1 MESKVNILL
10 VDDKLENLLALEAI
24 LEKLGENLVRATS
37 GEEALRCLLH
47 QDFAVI
53 LLDVQ
58 MPGMD
63 GFETAT
69 LIRNRG
75 RSRHTPIIFLT
86 AFSTSDQMLFK
97 GYALGA
103 VDYLLKPLDPNALG
117 AVDYLLKPLDPNIL
131 TSKVT
136 VFVELFK
143 KTEAVK
149 EQTAQLV
156 VVNTELRQSE
166 ERFRSLSTC
175 SPVGIFEID
184 TEGGCKYTNPRYQAI
199 CEGGCKYTNP
209 RYQAICGLKAAESLE
224 KRWLESVH
232 PEDKERAVATWSA
245 YIREGRDYSEEFRFQ
260 TAHGS
265 IRWVQVRSSPMLSG
279 QGDLLGYVGT
289 LEDITERKQAEEVRA
304 QVIREQTARQE
315 AEAANRMKDEFL
327 AVLSHELRTPL
338 TSMLGWSKIL
348 RAKKLD
354 DKATSRALEAIERNA
369 TSQMQ
374 LIEDILDVSRII
386 RGQLRLNVS
395 AVNLIS
401 VMEAALEAVRPL
413 AEPKDIKLNT
423 VLDTSVGSVYGD
435 PARLQQVVWNLLTNA
450 IKFTPKGGRVDVKLS
465 KYFGFSISDF
475 GYAQSNDLGLE
486 SDGFGYAQSNDLGLE
501 SDGKNLDSSNI
512 DESSNLKSQ
521 IQNSKFQY
529 AQIQVI
535 DTGIGISS
543 EFLPKVFERFRQADS
558 TTTRSHNGLG
568 LGLAIVRHLVE
579 LHKGTIFAQSLGA
592 GQGATFTV
600 RLPLLDSRGNRGNR
614 EATGEI
620 SSPMASTPLAGLR
633 VLVVDDEADTRNFL
647 SFMFEEYGAFATAVA
662 SVDEALAVLEQAK
675 PDILISDIGMS
686 EQDGYTLIRKL
697 RSLEPEKGGCIPAI
711 ALTAYTR
718 EEDRLE
724 ALSAGFQQHL
734 SKPIDPNKLIAVVA
748 NVLELSLEVPVS

>member
-1 MESKVNILL
+1 MQIEPKVNILL

-37 GEEALRCLLH
+37 GEEALRCLLN
-47 QDFAVI
+47 QDYAVI

-86 AFSTSDQMLFK
+86 AFSSSDQMLFK

-103 VDYLLKPLDPNALG
+103 VDYLLKPLDL
-117 AVDYLLKPLDPNIL
+117 NIL

-149 EQTAQLV
+149 QQAAQLV
-156 VVNTELRQSE
+156 AVNAELRQSE
-166 ERFRSLSTC
+166 ERLRSLSTC

-184 TEGGCKYTNPRYQAI
+184 TEGGCRYTNPRYQ
-199 CEGGCKYTNP
+199 T
-209 RYQAICGLKAAESLE
+209 ICGLKAAESLE

-232 PEDKERAVATWSA
+232 PEDRERAVTSWSD
-245 YIREGRDYSEEFRFQ
+245 YIREGRNYSEEFRFQ
-260 TAHGS
+260 TAQG
-265 IRWVQVRSSPMLSG
+265 IVRWVQVRSSPMLSG
-279 QGDLLGYVGT
+279 QGELLGYVGT

-348 RAKKLD
+348 RSKKLD

-369 TSQMQ
+369 MSQMQ

-413 AEPKDIKLNT
+413 AEAKDIKLNT
-423 VLDTSVGSVYGD
+423 VLNTSVGSVYGD

-450 IKFTPKGGRVDVKLS
+450 IKFTPKGGRVEVKLS
-465 KYFGFSISDF
+465 AYFGSSISDF
-475 GYAQSNDLGLE
+475 GFAQSNDFGLG
-486 SDGFGYAQSNDLGLE
+486 SDGE
-501 SDGKNLDSSNI
+501 NLDSSNT
-512 DESSNLKSQ
+512 DEGSNPKFK
-521 IQNSKFQY
+521 IQNSKSQF

-579 LHKGTIFAQSLGA
+579 LHKGTIFAQSPGT
-592 GQGATFTV
+592 GEGATFTV
-600 RLPLLDSRGNRGNR
+600 RLPLLQDNRANRGNR
-614 EATGEI
+614 EATGEEI
-620 SSPMASTPLAGLR
+620 SPVASVPLAGLR
-633 VLVVDDEADTRNFL
+633 VLVVDDQADTRNFL
-647 SFMFEEYGAFATAVA
+647 SFMFEEYGAIATAVA
-662 SVDEALAVLEQAK
+662 SVDEALTVIEQAK
-675 PDILISDIGMS
+675 ADILISDIGMS

-697 RSLEPEKGGCIPAI
+697 RSLEPEKGGRIPAI

-718 EEDRLE
+718 EEDRLK
-724 ALSAGFQQHL
+724 ALRAGFQQHL
-734 SKPIDPNKLIAVVA
+734 SKPIDPTKLIAMVA
-748 NVLELSLEVPVS
+748 NVLKLPLEVPVS

>member
-1 MESKVNILL
+1 MQMEPKVNILL

-103 VDYLLKPLDPNALG
+103 VDYLLKPLDPN
-117 AVDYLLKPLDPNIL
+117 IL
-131 TSKVT
+131 TSKVI

-149 EQTAQLV
+149 QQTAQLV
-156 VVNTELRQSE
+156 AVNTELRQSE

-175 SPVGIFEID
+175 SPVGIFEND
-184 TEGGCKYTNPRYQAI
+184 TEGNCKYTNPRYQV
-199 CEGGCKYTNP
+199 
-209 RYQAICGLKAAESLE
+209 ICGLKAAESLE
-224 KRWLESVH
+224 KKWLESVH
-232 PEDKERAVATWSA
+232 PEDKERAIASWSA
-245 YIREGRDYSEEFRFQ
+245 YICEGREYSEEFRFQ
-260 TAHGS
+260 AAHGN
-265 IRWVQVRSSPMLSG
+265 IRWVQVRSSPMLSS
-279 QGDLLGYVGT
+279 QGELLGYVGT

-354 DKATSRALEAIERNA
+354 EKATSRALEAIERNA
-369 TSQMQ
+369 ISQMQ

-413 AEPKDIKLNT
+413 AEPKDIQLST
-423 VLDTSVGSVYGD
+423 VLDTSIGSVYGD
-435 PARLQQVVWNLLTNA
+435 PARLQQIVWNLLTNA
-450 IKFTPKGGRVDVKLS
+450 IKFTPKGGRVEVKLS
-465 KYFGFSISDF
+465 KHFGFSISDF
-475 GYAQSNDLGLE
+475 GVSATSTSLSTTQSNNFGFE
-486 SDGFGYAQSNDLGLE
+486 SHSE
-501 SDGKNLDSSNI
+501 NLDSSNTE
-512 DESSNLKSQ
+512 ESNNLKSVLENSDGREPSLNFSAKS
-521 IQNSKFQY
+521 QNSKSQY

-579 LHKGTIFAQSLGA
+579 LHKGTIFAQSLGS

-600 RLPLLDSRGNRGNR
+600 RLPLLQDNRGGRTSR
-614 EATGEI
+614 EATGETF
-620 SSPMASTPLAGLR
+620 SSVPSTPLAGLR

-647 SFMFEEYGAFATAVA
+647 SFMFEEYGAFSTAVA

-686 EQDGYTLIRKL
+686 GQDGYTLIRKL
-697 RSLEPEKGGCIPAI
+697 RSLEPEKGGRIPAI

-718 EEDRLE
+718 EEDRLK

-734 SKPIDPNKLIAVVA
+734 SKPIDPNKLIAAVA
-748 NVLELSLEVPVS
+748 NVLELPLEVPVS

>member
-1 MESKVNILL
+1 MQMEPKVNILL

-103 VDYLLKPLDPNALG
+103 VDYLLKPLDPN
-117 AVDYLLKPLDPNIL
+117 IL

-149 EQTAQLV
+149 QQAAQLV
-156 VVNTELRQSE
+156 AVNAELRQSE
-166 ERFRSLSTC
+166 ERLRSLSTC

-184 TEGGCKYTNPRYQAI
+184 TEGGCRYTNPRYQ
-199 CEGGCKYTNP
+199 T
-209 RYQAICGLKAAESLE
+209 ICGLKAAESLE
-224 KRWLESVH
+224 KSWLESVH
-232 PEDKERAVATWSA
+232 PEDRERAVASWSN

-260 TAHGS
+260 TAYG
-265 IRWVQVRSSPMLSG
+265 IVRWVQVRSSPMLSG
-279 QGDLLGYVGT
+279 QGELLGYVGT

-348 RAKKLD
+348 RSKKLD

-369 TSQMQ
+369 ISQMQ

-395 AVNLIS
+395 AVNLMS

-413 AEPKDIKLNT
+413 AEAKDIKLNT

-450 IKFTPKGGRVDVKLS
+450 IKFTPKGGRVEVNLS
-465 KYFGFSISDF
+465 VVCGEEQQTTHKYAKI
-475 GYAQSNDLGLE
+475 E
-486 SDGFGYAQSNDLGLE
+486 
-501 SDGKNLDSSNI
+501 
-512 DESSNLKSQ
+512 
-521 IQNSKFQY
+521 
-529 AQIQVI
+529 VT

-579 LHKGTIFAQSLGA
+579 LHKGTISAQSLGT
-592 GQGATFTV
+592 GEGATFTV
-600 RLPLLDSRGNRGNR
+600 KLPLLQDNRGNRGSR

-620 SSPMASTPLAGLR
+620 SSPVASTPLAGLR

-686 EQDGYTLIRKL
+686 QQDGYMLIRKL
-697 RSLEPEKGGCIPAI
+697 RSLEPEKGGRIPAI

-734 SKPIDPNKLIAVVA
+734 SKPIDPTKLIAMVV
-748 NVLELSLEVPVS
+748 NVLKLPLEVPVS

>member
-1 MESKVNILL
+1 MQMEPKVNILL

-103 VDYLLKPLDPNALG
+103 VDYLLKPI
-117 AVDYLLKPLDPNIL
+117 DPNIL

-149 EQTAQLV
+149 QQAAQLV
-156 VVNTELRQSE
+156 AVNAELRQSE

-184 TEGGCKYTNPRYQAI
+184 TEGRCRYTNPRYQ
-199 CEGGCKYTNP
+199 T
-209 RYQAICGLKAAESLE
+209 ICGVKPAESIE
-224 KRWLESVH
+224 KKWLESVH
-232 PEDKERAVATWSA
+232 PEDRQRAVTSWSA
-245 YIREGRDYSEEFRFQ
+245 YINDGRDYSEEFRFQ
-260 TAHGS
+260 TLHGNV
-265 IRWVQVRSSPMLSG
+265 RWVQVRSSPMLSG
-279 QGDLLGYVGT
+279 QGELLGYVGT

-348 RAKKLD
+348 RSKKLD
-354 DKATSRALEAIERNA
+354 EKSTSRALEAIERNA

-386 RGQLRLNVS
+386 RGQLRLNIC

-413 AEPKDIKLNT
+413 AEAKEIQLNT
-423 VLDTSVGSVYGD
+423 ALDTSIGSVYGD
-435 PARLQQVVWNLLTNA
+435 PARLQQIVWNLLTNA

-465 KYFGFSISDF
+465 TYFGFSI
-475 GYAQSNDLGLE
+475 NDLGSASE
-486 SDGFGYAQSNDLGLE
+486 NKDLYHA
-501 SDGKNLDSSNI
+501 NT
-512 DESSNLKSQ
+512 DESSNP
-521 IQNSKFQY
+521 KFQY

-535 DTGIGISS
+535 DTGIGISA

-579 LHKGTIFAQSLGA
+579 LHKGTISAESAGA
-592 GQGATFTV
+592 EQGATFTV
-600 RLPLLDSRGNRGNR
+600 RLPLLQDNRGNKASR
-614 EATGEI
+614 DVAGKI
-620 SSPMASTPLAGLR
+620 SSSGGSAPLNGLK

-647 SFMFEEYGAFATAVA
+647 SFMFEDYGAVTTAVA
-662 SVDEALAVLEQAK
+662 SADEALAALEKAQ
-675 PDILISDIGMS
+675 PDIVISDIGMS

-697 RSLEPEKGGCIPAI
+697 RSLEPEKGGRIPAI

-718 EEDRLE
+718 EEDRLQ
-724 ALSAGFQQHL
+724 ALAAGFQQHL
-734 SKPIDPNKLIAVVA
+734 GKPIDPTKLINVVI
-748 NVLELSLEVPVS
+748 NVLKLPVEVPVS

>member
-1 MESKVNILL
+1 MQMEPKVNILL

-103 VDYLLKPLDPNALG
+103 VDYLLKPLDPN
-117 AVDYLLKPLDPNIL
+117 IL
-131 TSKVT
+131 TSKVI

-149 EQTAQLV
+149 LQTAQLV
-156 VVNTELRQSE
+156 AVNAELRQSE
-166 ERFRSLSTC
+166 ERLRSLSTC

-184 TEGGCKYTNPRYQAI
+184 TEGGCR
-199 CEGGCKYTNP
+199 YTNP

-224 KRWLESVH
+224 KSWLESVH
-232 PEDKERAVATWSA
+232 LEDREQAVASWST
-245 YIREGRDYSEEFRFQ
+245 YIYYGRDYSEEFRFQ
-260 TAHGS
+260 TAQG
-265 IRWVQVRSSPMLSG
+265 IVRWVQVRSSPMLSG
-279 QGDLLGYVGT
+279 QGELLGYVGT

-348 RAKKLD
+348 RSKKLD

-369 TSQMQ
+369 ISQMQ

-413 AEPKDIKLNT
+413 AEPKEILFNT
-423 VLDTSVGSVYGD
+423 MLDTSVGSVYGD
-435 PARLQQVVWNLLTNA
+435 PARLQQIVWNLLTNA
-450 IKFTPKGGRVDVKLS
+450 IKFTPKGGRVEVNLS
-465 KYFGFSISDF
+465 VVWSEEQQTTQK
-475 GYAQSNDLGLE
+475 
-486 SDGFGYAQSNDLGLE
+486 
-501 SDGKNLDSSNI
+501 
-512 DESSNLKSQ
+512 
-521 IQNSKFQY
+521 Y
-529 AQIQVI
+529 AQIQVS

-579 LHKGTIFAQSLGA
+579 LHKGTIFAQSPGT

-600 RLPLLDSRGNRGNR
+600 KLPLLQDNRGNRGNR

-620 SSPMASTPLAGLR
+620 SSSVASTPLAGLR

-647 SFMFEEYGAFATAVA
+647 SFMFEEYGAFAIAVA

-675 PDILISDIGMS
+675 ADILISDIGMS

-734 SKPIDPNKLIAVVA
+734 SKPIDPTKLIAMVA
-748 NVLELSLEVPVS
+748 SLLKLPVEVPVS

>member
-1 MESKVNILL
+1 MQMEPKVNILL

-37 GEEALRCLLH
+37 GEEALRCLLN
-47 QDFAVI
+47 QDYAVI

-86 AFSTSDQMLFK
+86 AFSSSDQMLFK
-97 GYALGA
+97 GY
-103 VDYLLKPLDPNALG
+103 ALG

-149 EQTAQLV
+149 QQAAQLV
-156 VVNTELRQSE
+156 AVNGELRQSE
-166 ERFRSLSTC
+166 ERLRSLSTC

-184 TEGGCKYTNPRYQAI
+184 TEGGCRYTNPRYQ
-199 CEGGCKYTNP
+199 T
-209 RYQAICGLKAAESLE
+209 ICGLKAAESLE

-232 PEDKERAVATWSA
+232 PEDRQRAVTSWFD
-245 YIREGRDYSEEFRFQ
+245 YIREGRNYSEEFRFQ
-260 TAHGS
+260 TAQG
-265 IRWVQVRSSPMLSG
+265 IVRWVQVRSSPMLSG
-279 QGDLLGYVGT
+279 QGELLGYVGT

-348 RAKKLD
+348 RSKKLD
-354 DKATSRALEAIERNA
+354 EKATSRALEAIERNA
-369 TSQMQ
+369 MSQMQ

-450 IKFTPKGGRVDVKLS
+450 IKFTPKGGRVEVRLS
-465 KYFGFSISDF
+465 AYFGSSISDF
-475 GYAQSNDLGLE
+475 GLG
-486 SDGFGYAQSNDLGLE
+486 SDGE
-501 SDGKNLDSSNI
+501 NLDSLNTDEGSNP
-512 DESSNLKSQ
+512 KFK
-521 IQNSKFQY
+521 IQNSKSQY

-543 EFLPKVFERFRQADS
+543 EFLPKVFDRFRQADS

-579 LHKGTIFAQSLGA
+579 LHKGTIFAQSPGT
-592 GQGATFTV
+592 GEGATFTV
-600 RLPLLDSRGNRGNR
+600 RLPLLQDNRANRGNR

-620 SSPMASTPLAGLR
+620 SSPVASVPLAGLR
-633 VLVVDDEADTRNFL
+633 VLVVDDQADTRNFL
-647 SFMFEEYGAFATAVA
+647 SFMFEEYGAIATAVA
-662 SVDEALAVLEQAK
+662 SVDEALTVIEQAK
-675 PDILISDIGMS
+675 ADILISDIGMS

-697 RSLEPEKGGCIPAI
+697 RSLEPEKGGRIPAI

-724 ALSAGFQQHL
+724 ALRAGFQQHL
-734 SKPIDPNKLIAVVA
+734 SKPIDPTKLIAMVV
-748 NVLELSLEVPVS
+748 NVLKLPLEVPVS

>member
-1 MESKVNILL
+1 MQMEPKVNILL

-103 VDYLLKPLDPNALG
+103 VDYLLKPLDPN
-117 AVDYLLKPLDPNIL
+117 IL

-149 EQTAQLV
+149 QQTAQLV
-156 VVNTELRQSE
+156 AVNTELRQSE

-175 SPVGIFEID
+175 SPVGIFETD
-184 TEGGCKYTNPRYQAI
+184 TEGD
-199 CEGGCKYTNP
+199 CKYTNP

-232 PEDKERAVATWSA
+232 PEDKERAIASWSA
-245 YIREGRDYSEEFRFQ
+245 YICEGREYSEEFRFQ
-260 TAHGS
+260 AAHGN
-265 IRWVQVRSSPMLSG
+265 IRWVQVRSSPMLSS
-279 QGDLLGYVGT
+279 QGELLGYVGT

-348 RAKKLD
+348 RTKKLD
-354 DKATSRALEAIERNA
+354 EKATSRALEAIERNA
-369 TSQMQ
+369 ISQMQ

-413 AEPKDIKLNT
+413 AEPKDIQLNT
-423 VLDTSVGSVYGD
+423 VLDTSIGSVYGD
-435 PARLQQVVWNLLTNA
+435 LARLQQIVWNLLTNA
-450 IKFTPKGGRVDVKLS
+450 IKFTPKGGRVEVRLS
-465 KYFGFSISDF
+465 KHFGFSISDF
-475 GYAQSNDLGLE
+475 GVGATSTTISTSQSNDLRFE
-486 SDGFGYAQSNDLGLE
+486 SDSE
-501 SDGKNLDSSNI
+501 NLDSANT
-512 DESSNLKSQ
+512 DESNNLKSK
-521 IQNSKFQY
+521 IQNSKSQY

-579 LHKGTIFAQSLGA
+579 LHKGAIFAESLGT

-600 RLPLLDSRGNRGNR
+600 RLPLLQDNKGSRVSR

-620 SSPMASTPLAGLR
+620 SSPVAATPLAGLR

-647 SFMFEEYGAFATAVA
+647 SFMFEEYGAFASAVA
-662 SVDEALAVLEQAK
+662 SVDEALVVLEQAK

-697 RSLEPEKGGCIPAI
+697 RSLEPEKGGRIPAI

-718 EEDRLE
+718 EEDRLK
-724 ALSAGFQQHL
+724 ALSEGFQQHL
-734 SKPIDPNKLIAVVA
+734 SKPIDPNKLIAAVA
-748 NVLELSLEVPVS
+748 NVLELPLQVPVS

>member
-1 MESKVNILL
+1 MQMEPKVNILL

-24 LEKLGENLVRATS
+24 LEKLGDNLVRATS

-97 GYALGA
+97 GYS
-103 VDYLLKPLDPNALG
+103 LG

-131 TSKVT
+131 TSKVI

-149 EQTAQLV
+149 QQAAQLV
-156 VVNTELRQSE
+156 AVNAELKQSE
-166 ERFRSLSTC
+166 ERLRSLSTC
-175 SPVGIFEID
+175 SPIGIFEID
-184 TEGGCKYTNPRYQAI
+184 TEGGCRYTNPRYQI
-199 CEGGCKYTNP
+199 
-209 RYQAICGLKAAESLE
+209 ICGLKPAESLE
-224 KRWLESVH
+224 KIWLESVH
-232 PEDKERAVATWSA
+232 PEDKERAISSWST
-245 YIREGRDYSEEFRFQ
+245 YIYQGRDYSEEFRFQ
-260 TAHGS
+260 TAHGIVRS
-265 IRWVQVRSSPMLSG
+265 VQVRSSPMLSS
-279 QGDLLGYVGT
+279 QGELLGYVGT

-304 QVIREQTARQE
+304 QVIREQTARHE

-348 RAKKLD
+348 RSKKLD
-354 DKATSRALEAIERNA
+354 EKATSRALEAIERNA
-369 TSQMQ
+369 ISQMQ

-395 AVNLIS
+395 AVNLIT

-450 IKFTPKGGRVDVKLS
+450 IKFTPKGGRVEVSLS
-465 KYFGFSISDF
+465 VIC
-475 GYAQSNDLGLE
+475 NE
-486 SDGFGYAQSNDLGLE
+486 E
-501 SDGKNLDSSNI
+501 
-512 DESSNLKSQ
+512 Q
-521 IQNSKFQY
+521 ITHKY
-529 AQIQVI
+529 AQIEVI

-579 LHKGTIFAQSLGA
+579 LHKGTISAQSPGT
-592 GQGATFTV
+592 GEGATFIV
-600 RLPLLDSRGNRGNR
+600 RLPLLQDNRGSRASR

-620 SSPMASTPLAGLR
+620 SSPVVSTPLNGLR
-633 VLVVDDEADTRNFL
+633 VLIVDDQADTRNFL
-647 SFMFEEYGAFATAVA
+647 NFMFEEYGAVATAVA
-662 SVDEALAVLEQAK
+662 SVNEALAVLEQAK

-686 EQDGYTLIRKL
+686 EQNGYTLIRKL
-697 RSLEPEKGGCIPAI
+697 RSLEPEKGGRIPAI
-711 ALTAYTR
+711 ALTAYTQ

-724 ALSAGFQQHL
+724 ALSAGFQEYL
-734 SKPIDPNKLIAVVA
+734 SKPIDPTKLIAVVV
-748 NVLELSLEVPVS
+748 NVLRLPLEVSVS

>member
-1 MESKVNILL
+1 MQMEPKVNILL

-103 VDYLLKPLDPNALG
+103 VDYLLKPLDPN
-117 AVDYLLKPLDPNIL
+117 IL
-131 TSKVT
+131 TSKVI

-149 EQTAQLV
+149 QQAAQLV
-156 VVNTELRQSE
+156 AVNAELRQSE
-166 ERFRSLSTC
+166 ERLRSLSTC

-184 TEGGCKYTNPRYQAI
+184 TEGGCRYTNPRYQM
-199 CEGGCKYTNP
+199 
-209 RYQAICGLKAAESLE
+209 ICGLKAAESLE

-232 PEDKERAVATWSA
+232 PEDRERAVASWSA
-245 YIREGRDYSEEFRFQ
+245 YIHEGRDYSEEFRFQ
-260 TAHGS
+260 TAHG
-265 IRWVQVRSSPMLSG
+265 IVRWVQVRSSPMLSG
-279 QGDLLGYVGT
+279 QGELLGYVGT

-348 RAKKLD
+348 RSKKLD
-354 DKATSRALEAIERNA
+354 EKATSRALEAIERNA
-369 TSQMQ
+369 ISQMQ

-395 AVNLIS
+395 AVNLLT
-401 VMEAALEAVRPL
+401 VTEAALEAVRPL

-435 PARLQQVVWNLLTNA
+435 PARLQQIVWNLLTNA
-450 IKFTPKGGRVDVKLS
+450 IKFTPKGGRVDVSLS
-465 KYFGFSISDF
+465 VVCGEEQTTHK
-475 GYAQSNDLGLE
+475 
-486 SDGFGYAQSNDLGLE
+486 
-501 SDGKNLDSSNI
+501 
-512 DESSNLKSQ
+512 
-521 IQNSKFQY
+521 Y

-535 DTGIGISS
+535 DTGVGISS

-579 LHKGTIFAQSLGA
+579 LHKGTIFAESPGT
-592 GQGATFTV
+592 GEGATFTV
-600 RLPLLDSRGNRGNR
+600 RLPLLQDNRSIRASR
-614 EATGEI
+614 EATGEM
-620 SSPMASTPLAGLR
+620 SSPVASTPLAGLR

-647 SFMFEEYGAFATAVA
+647 SFMFEEYGAVATAVG

-686 EQDGYTLIRKL
+686 EKNGYTLIRKL

-734 SKPIDPNKLIAVVA
+734 SKPIDPTKLIAMVA
-748 NVLELSLEVPVS
+748 NILKLPVEVSVG

>member
-1 MESKVNILL
+1 MQMEPKVNILL

-86 AFSTSDQMLFK
+86 AFSSSDQMLFK
-97 GYALGA
+97 GY
-103 VDYLLKPLDPNALG
+103 ALG

-149 EQTAQLV
+149 QQAAQLV
-156 VVNTELRQSE
+156 AVNAELRQSE
-166 ERFRSLSTC
+166 ERLRSLSTC

-184 TEGGCKYTNPRYQAI
+184 TEGSCR
-199 CEGGCKYTNP
+199 YTNP
-209 RYQAICGLKAAESLE
+209 RYQAICGLKATESLE
-224 KRWLESVH
+224 KKWLESVY
-232 PEDKERAVATWSA
+232 PEDRERAIASWSN

-260 TAHGS
+260 TAYGS

-279 QGDLLGYVGT
+279 QGELLGYVGT

-348 RAKKLD
+348 RSKKLD
-354 DKATSRALEAIERNA
+354 EKATSRALEAIERNA
-369 TSQMQ
+369 ISQMQ

-423 VLDTSVGSVYGD
+423 ILDTSVGLVYGD

-450 IKFTPKGGRVDVKLS
+450 IKFTPKGGRVEVNLS
-465 KYFGFSISDF
+465 VVC
-475 GYAQSNDLGLE
+475 
-486 SDGFGYAQSNDLGLE
+486 
-501 SDGKNLDSSNI
+501 
-512 DESSNLKSQ
+512 SQ
-521 IQNSKFQY
+521 EHQTAHKY

-579 LHKGTIFAQSLGA
+579 LHKGTIFAQSLGT

-600 RLPLLDSRGNRGNR
+600 RLPLLQDSRRNRGSR

-620 SSPMASTPLAGLR
+620 SSPVASALLAGLR

-647 SFMFEEYGAFATAVA
+647 SFMFEEYGAVATAVA

-697 RSLEPEKGGCIPAI
+697 RSLEPEQGGRIPAI

-718 EEDRLE
+718 EEDRLK

-734 SKPIDPNKLIAVVA
+734 SKPIDPTKLIAMVA
-748 NVLELSLEVPVS
+748 NVLKLPLEVPVS

>member
-1 MESKVNILL
+1 MQMEPKVNILL

-103 VDYLLKPLDPNALG
+103 VDYLLKPLDPN
-117 AVDYLLKPLDPNIL
+117 IL

-149 EQTAQLV
+149 QQAAQLV
-156 VVNTELRQSE
+156 AMNAELRQSE
-166 ERFRSLSTC
+166 ERLRSLSTC

-184 TEGGCKYTNPRYQAI
+184 TEGGCRYTNPRYQI
-199 CEGGCKYTNP
+199 
-209 RYQAICGLKAAESLE
+209 ICGLKATESLE
-224 KRWLESVH
+224 KSWLESVH
-232 PEDKERAVATWSA
+232 PEDRERAVASWSN
-245 YIREGRDYSEEFRFQ
+245 YVCEGRDYSEEFRFQ
-260 TAHGS
+260 TAQGI

-279 QGDLLGYVGT
+279 QGELLGYVGT

-348 RAKKLD
+348 RSKKLD

-369 TSQMQ
+369 ISQMQ

-413 AEPKDIKLNT
+413 AEPKEIQLNT

-435 PARLQQVVWNLLTNA
+435 PARLQQIVWNLLTNA
-450 IKFTPKGGRVDVKLS
+450 IKFTPKGGRVEVNLS
-465 KYFGFSISDF
+465 IVYGEEQQTTQK
-475 GYAQSNDLGLE
+475 
-486 SDGFGYAQSNDLGLE
+486 
-501 SDGKNLDSSNI
+501 
-512 DESSNLKSQ
+512 
-521 IQNSKFQY
+521 Y

-579 LHKGTIFAQSLGA
+579 LHKGTISAQSQGS

-600 RLPLLDSRGNRGNR
+600 RLPLLQDNRGNR
-614 EATGEI
+614 ENREATGGI
-620 SSPMASTPLAGLR
+620 SSSVASTPLAGLK

-647 SFMFEEYGAFATAVA
+647 SFMFEEYGAIATAVA

-675 PDILISDIGMS
+675 ADILISDIGMS

-697 RSLEPEKGGCIPAI
+697 RSLEPEKGGCMPAI

-724 ALSAGFQQHL
+724 ALAAGFQQHL
-734 SKPIDPNKLIAVVA
+734 SKPIDPTKLIAMVA
-748 NVLELSLEVPVS
+748 SVLKLSVQVPVS

>member
-1 MESKVNILL
+1 MQMEPKVNILL

-103 VDYLLKPLDPNALG
+103 VDYLLKPLDPN
-117 AVDYLLKPLDPNIL
+117 IL

-149 EQTAQLV
+149 QQAAQLV
-156 VVNTELRQSE
+156 AVNAELRQSE
-166 ERFRSLSTC
+166 ERLRSLSTC

-184 TEGGCKYTNPRYQAI
+184 TEGGCRYTNPRYQI
-199 CEGGCKYTNP
+199 
-209 RYQAICGLKAAESLE
+209 ICGLKAAESLE
-224 KRWLESVH
+224 KKWLESVH
-232 PEDKERAVATWSA
+232 PEDRERAIATWSN
-245 YIREGRDYSEEFRFQ
+245 YICEGRDYSEEFRFQ
-260 TAHGS
+260 TAHG
-265 IRWVQVRSSPMLSG
+265 IVRWVQVRSSPMLSG
-279 QGDLLGYVGT
+279 QGELLGYVGT

-304 QVIREQTARQE
+304 QVIREQTARAE

-348 RAKKLD
+348 RSKKLD
-354 DKATSRALEAIERNA
+354 EKATSRALEAIERNA
-369 TSQMQ
+369 ISQMQ

-395 AVNLIS
+395 AVNLLT
-401 VMEAALEAVRPL
+401 VTEAALEAVRPL

-450 IKFTPKGGRVDVKLS
+450 IKFTPKGGRVDVNLS
-465 KYFGFSISDF
+465 VVYSEEQETTHK
-475 GYAQSNDLGLE
+475 
-486 SDGFGYAQSNDLGLE
+486 
-501 SDGKNLDSSNI
+501 
-512 DESSNLKSQ
+512 
-521 IQNSKFQY
+521 Y

-579 LHKGTIFAQSLGA
+579 LHKGTISAESPGT
-592 GQGATFTV
+592 GEGATFTV
-600 RLPLLDSRGNRGNR
+600 RLPVLQDNRGSRASR

-620 SSPMASTPLAGLR
+620 SSSVASTPLAGLR

-662 SVDEALAVLEQAK
+662 SVDEALAVIEQAK

-697 RSLEPEKGGCIPAI
+697 RSLEPEKGGRIPAI

-718 EEDRLE
+718 EEDRLK

-734 SKPIDPNKLIAVVA
+734 SKPIDPTKLIAMVA
-748 NVLELSLEVPVS
+748 DVLKLPVEVSVGSIRFG

>member
-1 MESKVNILL
+1 MQMEPKVNILL

-103 VDYLLKPLDPNALG
+103 VDYLLKPLDPN
-117 AVDYLLKPLDPNIL
+117 IL

-149 EQTAQLV
+149 QQAAQLV
-156 VVNTELRQSE
+156 AVNAELRQSE
-166 ERFRSLSTC
+166 ERLRSLSTC

-184 TEGGCKYTNPRYQAI
+184 TEGGCR
-199 CEGGCKYTNP
+199 YTNP

-224 KRWLESVH
+224 KIWLESVH
-232 PEDKERAVATWSA
+232 PEDRKRAVASWST
-245 YIREGRDYSEEFRFQ
+245 YIYHGRDYSEEFRFQ
-260 TAHGS
+260 TVQGI

-279 QGDLLGYVGT
+279 QGELLGYVGT

-348 RAKKLD
+348 RSKKLD
-354 DKATSRALEAIERNA
+354 EKATSRALEAIERNA
-369 TSQMQ
+369 ISQMQ

-413 AEPKDIKLNT
+413 AEPKEILLNT
-423 VLDTSVGSVYGD
+423 LLDTSVGSVYGD
-435 PARLQQVVWNLLTNA
+435 PARLQQIVWNLLTNA
-450 IKFTPKGGRVDVKLS
+450 IKFTPKGGRVEVNLS
-465 KYFGFSISDF
+465 IVCGEEQQTTQKY
-475 GYAQSNDLGLE
+475 A
-486 SDGFGYAQSNDLGLE
+486 
-501 SDGKNLDSSNI
+501 K
-512 DESSNLKSQ
+512 
-521 IQNSKFQY
+521 
-529 AQIQVI
+529 IQVI

-543 EFLPKVFERFRQADS
+543 EFLPKVFDRFRQADS

-579 LHKGTIFAQSLGA
+579 LHKGTIFAHSLGS

-600 RLPLLDSRGNRGNR
+600 NLPLLQNRGNR
-614 EATGEI
+614 VNRETTGEI
-620 SSPMASTPLAGLR
+620 SSSVVSTPLAGLR

-662 SVDEALAVLEQAK
+662 SVDEALAILQQAK
-675 PDILISDIGMS
+675 TDILISDIGMS
-686 EQDGYTLIRKL
+686 EQDRYTLIRKL

-734 SKPIDPNKLIAVVA
+734 SKPIDPTKLIAMVA
-748 NVLELSLEVPVS
+748 NLLKLPVEVSVS

>member
-1 MESKVNILL
+1 MQMEPKVNILL

-103 VDYLLKPLDPNALG
+103 VDYLLKPLDPN
-117 AVDYLLKPLDPNIL
+117 IL

-149 EQTAQLV
+149 QQTAQLV
-156 VVNTELRQSE
+156 AVNAELRQSE
-166 ERFRSLSTC
+166 ERLRSLSTC

-184 TEGGCKYTNPRYQAI
+184 TEGGCR
-199 CEGGCKYTNP
+199 YTNP

-224 KRWLESVH
+224 KSWLESVH
-232 PEDKERAVATWSA
+232 PEDREQAVASWSS
-245 YIREGRDYSEEFRFQ
+245 YIYYGRDYSEEFRFQ
-260 TAHGS
+260 TAQG
-265 IRWVQVRSSPMLSG
+265 IVRWVQVRSSPMLSG
-279 QGDLLGYVGT
+279 QGELLGYVGT

-348 RAKKLD
+348 RSKKLD
-354 DKATSRALEAIERNA
+354 EKATSRALEAIERNA
-369 TSQMQ
+369 ISQMQ

-413 AEPKDIKLNT
+413 ADPKEILLNT
-423 VLDTSVGSVYGD
+423 MLDTSVGSVYGD
-435 PARLQQVVWNLLTNA
+435 PARLQQIVWNLLTNA
-450 IKFTPKGGRVDVKLS
+450 IKFTPKGGRVEVNLS
-465 KYFGFSISDF
+465 VIWGEEQQTTQK
-475 GYAQSNDLGLE
+475 
-486 SDGFGYAQSNDLGLE
+486 
-501 SDGKNLDSSNI
+501 
-512 DESSNLKSQ
+512 
-521 IQNSKFQY
+521 Y
-529 AQIQVI
+529 AQIKVI

-579 LHKGTIFAQSLGA
+579 LHKGTIFAQSPGT

-600 RLPLLDSRGNRGNR
+600 KLPLLQDNRSNRGNR

-620 SSPMASTPLAGLR
+620 SSSVASTPLAGLR

-675 PDILISDIGMS
+675 TDILISDIGMS

-734 SKPIDPNKLIAVVA
+734 SKPIDPTKLIAMVA
-748 NVLELSLEVPVS
+748 NVLKLPVEVPVS

>member
-1 MESKVNILL
+1 MQMESKVNILL

-103 VDYLLKPLDPNALG
+103 VDYLLKPLDPN
-117 AVDYLLKPLDPNIL
+117 IL
-131 TSKVT
+131 TSKVI

-149 EQTAQLV
+149 QQAAQLV
-156 VVNTELRQSE
+156 AVNTELRQSE

-199 CEGGCKYTNP
+199 C
-209 RYQAICGLKAAESLE
+209 GLKAAESLE

-232 PEDKERAVATWSA
+232 PEDKERAVASWST

-265 IRWVQVRSSPMLSG
+265 DRWVQVRSSPMLSG
-279 QGDLLGYVGT
+279 QGELVGYVGT

-354 DKATSRALEAIERNA
+354 EKATSRALEAIERNA

-423 VLDTSVGSVYGD
+423 VLDTSIGSVYGD
-435 PARLQQVVWNLLTNA
+435 PARLQQIVWNLLTNA
-450 IKFTPKGGRVDVKLS
+450 IKFTPKGGGVEVRLS
-465 KYFGFSISDF
+465 KYLGFSISDLE
-475 GYAQSNDLGLE
+475 LG
-486 SDGFGYAQSNDLGLE
+486 SDGE
-501 SDGKNLDSSNI
+501 NLDSLDTNK
-512 DESSNLKSQ
+512 SSNLQSK
-521 IQNSKFQY
+521 IQNSKSQY

-579 LHKGTIFAQSLGA
+579 LHKGAIFAQSLGT

-600 RLPLLDSRGNRGNR
+600 RLPLLQDNRGNRASR

-620 SSPMASTPLAGLR
+620 SSAVASTPLAGLR
-633 VLVVDDEADTRNFL
+633 VLVVDDETDTRNFL
-647 SFMFEEYGAFATAVA
+647 SFMFEEYGAFATAVG

-697 RSLEPEKGGCIPAI
+697 RSLEPEKGGHIPAI

-718 EEDRLE
+718 EEDRLK

-734 SKPIDPNKLIAVVA
+734 SKPIDPTKLIAVVA
-748 NVLELSLEVPVS
+748 NVLELPLEVPVS

>member
-1 MESKVNILL
+1 MQMEPKVNILL

-58 MPGMD
+58 MPGID

-103 VDYLLKPLDPNALG
+103 VDYLLKPI
-117 AVDYLLKPLDPNIL
+117 DPNIL

-149 EQTAQLV
+149 RQAAELV
-156 VVNTELRQSE
+156 AVNAELRQSE

-175 SPVGIFEID
+175 SPIGIFETD
-184 TEGGCKYTNPRYQAI
+184 TEGR
-199 CEGGCKYTNP
+199 CKYTNP
-209 RYQAICGLKAAESLE
+209 RYQAICGLRPAESLF

-232 PEDKERAVATWSA
+232 PDDREKAIASWSA
-245 YIREGRDYSEEFRFQ
+245 YISQGRDYSEEFRFQ
-260 TAHGS
+260 NVHGH
-265 IRWVQVRSSPMLSG
+265 IRWVQVRSSPMLSS
-279 QGDLLGYVGT
+279 QGELLGYVGT

-304 QVIREQTARQE
+304 QVIREQTARAE

-348 RAKKLD
+348 RSKKLD
-354 DKATSRALEAIERNA
+354 EKATARALEAIERNA
-369 TSQMQ
+369 TSQVQ

-386 RGQLRLNVS
+386 RGQLRLNIC
-395 AVNLIS
+395 AVNL
-401 VMEAALEAVRPL
+401 VTVTEAALEAVRPL
-413 AEPKDIKLNT
+413 ADTKGIQLNT
-423 VLDTSVGSVYGD
+423 ILDTSIGSVFGD
-435 PARLQQVVWNLLTNA
+435 SARLQQVVWNLLTNA
-450 IKFTPKGGRVDVKLS
+450 IKFTPKGGKVEVTLS
-465 KYFGFSISDF
+465 MV
-475 GYAQSNDLGLE
+475 
-486 SDGFGYAQSNDLGLE
+486 
-501 SDGKNLDSSNI
+501 SSQEQLTTI
-512 DESSNLKSQ
+512 KS
-521 IQNSKFQY
+521 

-535 DTGIGISS
+535 DTGIGISP

-579 LHKGTIFAQSLGA
+579 LHKGTISAESPGT

-600 RLPLLDSRGNRGNR
+600 TLPLLRENRGSR
-614 EATGEI
+614 DKAEDEI
-620 SSPMASTPLAGLR
+620 SLPAGSTPLAGLR
-633 VLVVDDEADTRNFL
+633 VLVVDDETDTRNFL
-647 SFMFEEYGAFATAVA
+647 SFMFEEYGAIATAVA
-662 SVDEALAVLEQAK
+662 SVDEALKILEKSK
-675 PDILISDIGMS
+675 PDVLISDIGMS

-718 EEDRLE
+718 EEDRLK
-724 ALSAGFQQHL
+724 ALSAGFQKYL
-734 SKPIDPNKLIAVVA
+734 SKPIDPTELIALVA
-748 NVLELSLEVPVS
+748 SVLELPQQVP

>member
-1 MESKVNILL
+1 MEPKVNILL

-103 VDYLLKPLDPNALG
+103 VDYLLKPLDPN
-117 AVDYLLKPLDPNIL
+117 IL

-149 EQTAQLV
+149 QQTAQLV
-156 VVNTELRQSE
+156 AVNTELRQSE

-175 SPVGIFEID
+175 SPVGIFETD
-184 TEGGCKYTNPRYQAI
+184 TEGNCKYTNPRYQV
-199 CEGGCKYTNP
+199 
-209 RYQAICGLKAAESLE
+209 ICGLKAAESLE

-232 PEDKERAVATWSA
+232 PEDKERAIASWSA
-245 YIREGRDYSEEFRFQ
+245 YICEAREYSEEFRFQ
-260 TAHGS
+260 APHGS
-265 IRWVQVRSSPMLSG
+265 ARWVQVRSSPMLSS

-354 DKATSRALEAIERNA
+354 EKATSRALEAIERNA
-369 TSQMQ
+369 ISQMQ

-395 AVNLIS
+395 AVNLLA

-413 AEPKDIKLNT
+413 AEPKDIQLST
-423 VLDTSVGSVYGD
+423 VLDTSIGSVYGD
-435 PARLQQVVWNLLTNA
+435 PARLQQIVWNLLTNA
-450 IKFTPKGGRVDVKLS
+450 IKFTPKGGRVEVRLS
-465 KYFGFSISDF
+465 KHFGFSISDF
-475 GYAQSNDLGLE
+475 GVSATSTSLSTTQSNNFGFE
-486 SDGFGYAQSNDLGLE
+486 SHGE
-501 SDGKNLDSSNI
+501 NLDSSNTE
-512 DESSNLKSQ
+512 ESNNLKSVLENSDGREPSLKLSAKS
-521 IQNSKFQY
+521 QNSKSQY

-579 LHKGTIFAQSLGA
+579 LHKGTIFAQSSGS
-592 GQGATFTV
+592 GQGAIFTV
-600 RLPLLDSRGNRGNR
+600 RLPLLQDNRGNK
-614 EATGEI
+614 EATEK
-620 SSPMASTPLAGLR
+620 SFSPIASTPLAGLR

-697 RSLEPEKGGCIPAI
+697 RSLEPEKGGRIPAI

-718 EEDRLE
+718 EEDRLK

-734 SKPIDPNKLIAVVA
+734 SKPIDPNKMIAAVA
-748 NVLELSLEVPVS
+748 NVLELPIEVPVS

>member
-1 MESKVNILL
+1 MQMEPKVNILL

-37 GEEALRCLLH
+37 GEEALRCLLN
-47 QDFAVI
+47 QDYAVI

-86 AFSTSDQMLFK
+86 AFSSSDQMLFK
-97 GYALGA
+97 GY
-103 VDYLLKPLDPNALG
+103 ALG

-149 EQTAQLV
+149 QQAAQLV
-156 VVNTELRQSE
+156 AVNAELRQSE
-166 ERFRSLSTC
+166 ERLRSLSTC

-184 TEGGCKYTNPRYQAI
+184 TEGGCRYTNPRYQ
-199 CEGGCKYTNP
+199 T
-209 RYQAICGLKAAESLE
+209 ICGLKAAESLE

-232 PEDKERAVATWSA
+232 PEDRERAVTSWSD
-245 YIREGRDYSEEFRFQ
+245 YIREGRNYSEEFRFQ
-260 TAHGS
+260 TAQG
-265 IRWVQVRSSPMLSG
+265 IVRWVQVRSSPMLSG
-279 QGDLLGYVGT
+279 QGELLGYVGT

-348 RAKKLD
+348 RSKKLD

-369 TSQMQ
+369 MSQMQ

-450 IKFTPKGGRVDVKLS
+450 IKFTPKGGRVEVRLS
-465 KYFGFSISDF
+465 VYFGSSISDF
-475 GYAQSNDLGLE
+475 GLG
-486 SDGFGYAQSNDLGLE
+486 SDSE
-501 SDGKNLDSSNI
+501 NLDSSNT
-512 DESSNLKSQ
+512 DEGSNPKFK
-521 IQNSKFQY
+521 IQNSKSQY

-579 LHKGTIFAQSLGA
+579 LHKGTIFAQSPGT
-592 GQGATFTV
+592 GEGATFTV
-600 RLPLLDSRGNRGNR
+600 RLPLLQDNRANRGNR

-620 SSPMASTPLAGLR
+620 SSPVASVPLAGLR
-633 VLVVDDEADTRNFL
+633 VLVVDDQADTRNFL
-647 SFMFEEYGAFATAVA
+647 SFMFEEYGAVATAVA
-662 SVDEALAVLEQAK
+662 SVDEALAVIEQAK
-675 PDILISDIGMS
+675 ADILISDIGMS

-697 RSLEPEKGGCIPAI
+697 RSLEPEKGGRIPAI

-724 ALSAGFQQHL
+724 ALRAGFQQHL
-734 SKPIDPNKLIAVVA
+734 SKPIDPTKLIAMVA
-748 NVLELSLEVPVS
+748 NVLKLPLEVPVS

>member
-1 MESKVNILL
+1 MQMEPKVNILL

-103 VDYLLKPLDPNALG
+103 VDYLLKPLDPN
-117 AVDYLLKPLDPNIL
+117 IL

-149 EQTAQLV
+149 QQAAQLV
-156 VVNTELRQSE
+156 AVNAELRQSE
-166 ERFRSLSTC
+166 ERLRSLSTC

-184 TEGGCKYTNPRYQAI
+184 TEGGCRYTNPRYQI
-199 CEGGCKYTNP
+199 
-209 RYQAICGLKAAESLE
+209 ICGLKAAESLQ
-224 KRWLESVH
+224 KKWLESVH
-232 PEDKERAVATWSA
+232 PEDRERAVATWSN

-260 TAHGS
+260 TAHG
-265 IRWVQVRSSPMLSG
+265 IVRWVQVRSSPMLSG
-279 QGDLLGYVGT
+279 QGELLGYVGT

-304 QVIREQTARQE
+304 QVIREQTARAE

-348 RAKKLD
+348 RSKKLD
-354 DKATSRALEAIERNA
+354 EKATSRALEAIERNA
-369 TSQMQ
+369 ISQMQ

-395 AVNLIS
+395 AVNLLT
-401 VMEAALEAVRPL
+401 VTEAALEAVRPL
-413 AEPKDIKLNT
+413 AEPKEIKLNT

-450 IKFTPKGGRVDVKLS
+450 IKFTPKGGRVDVNLS
-465 KYFGFSISDF
+465 VVYGEEQETTYK
-475 GYAQSNDLGLE
+475 
-486 SDGFGYAQSNDLGLE
+486 
-501 SDGKNLDSSNI
+501 
-512 DESSNLKSQ
+512 
-521 IQNSKFQY
+521 Y

-579 LHKGTIFAQSLGA
+579 LHKGKIFAESPGT
-592 GQGATFTV
+592 GEGATFTV
-600 RLPLLDSRGNRGNR
+600 KLPLLQDNRVSRVSR

-620 SSPMASTPLAGLR
+620 FSSVASTPLAGLR

-686 EQDGYTLIRKL
+686 GQDGYTLIRKL
-697 RSLEPEKGGCIPAI
+697 RSLEPEKGGRIPAI

-734 SKPIDPNKLIAVVA
+734 SKPIDPTKLIAMVA
-748 NVLELSLEVPVS
+748 DVLKLSVEVPVG

>member
-1 MESKVNILL
+1 MQMEPKVNILL

-103 VDYLLKPLDPNALG
+103 VDYLLKPI
-117 AVDYLLKPLDPNIL
+117 DPNIL

-136 VFVELFK
+136 VFAELFK

-149 EQTAQLV
+149 LQAAQLV
-156 VVNTELRQSE
+156 AVNAELRQSE

-184 TEGGCKYTNPRYQAI
+184 TEGRCRYTNPRYQ
-199 CEGGCKYTNP
+199 T
-209 RYQAICGLKAAESLE
+209 ICGMKAAESLE

-232 PEDKERAVATWSA
+232 PEDRERAVVSWSG
-245 YIREGRDYSEEFRFQ
+245 YINEGRDYSEEFRFQ
-260 TAHGS
+260 TTHGNV
-265 IRWVQVRSSPMLSG
+265 RWVQVRSSPMLSS
-279 QGDLLGYVGT
+279 QGELLGYVGT

-348 RAKKLD
+348 RSKKLD
-354 DKATSRALEAIERNA
+354 EKATSRALEAIERNA

-386 RGQLRLNVS
+386 RGQLRLNVC
-395 AVNLIS
+395 AVNLNS

-413 AEPKDIKLNT
+413 AEAKDIQLNT
-423 VLDTSVGSVYGD
+423 VLDTTVGSVYGD

-450 IKFTPKGGRVDVKLS
+450 IKFTHKGGRVEVRLS
-465 KYFGFSISDF
+465 TYFGFSIDDSPLL
-475 GYAQSNDLGLE
+475 ASNGASLGLE
-486 SDGFGYAQSNDLGLE
+486 SENENFN
-501 SDGKNLDSSNI
+501 SSSTN
-512 DESSNLKSQ
+512 ESSNPKSK
-521 IQNSKFQY
+521 IQNPKFQY

-535 DTGIGISS
+535 DTGIGISA

-579 LHKGTIFAQSLGA
+579 LHKGTISAESPGTE
-592 GQGATFTV
+592 QGATFTV
-600 RLPLLDSRGNRGNR
+600 KLPLLQDNRGNKASR
-614 EATGEI
+614 EAAGEI
-620 SSPMASTPLAGLR
+620 SPPEVSTPLAGLK
-633 VLVVDDEADTRNFL
+633 VLVVDDETDTRNFL
-647 SFMFEEYGAFATAVA
+647 SFMFEDYGAVATAVA

-697 RSLEPEKGGCIPAI
+697 RSLEPEKGGRIPAI

-718 EEDRLE
+718 DEDRLQ
-724 ALSAGFQQHL
+724 ALAAGFQQHL
-734 SKPIDPNKLIAVVA
+734 PKPIDPTKLIGVVV
-748 NVLELSLEVPVS
+748 NVLKLPVEVPVS

>member
-1 MESKVNILL
+1 MQMEPKVNILL

-103 VDYLLKPLDPNALG
+103 VDYLLKPLDPN
-117 AVDYLLKPLDPNIL
+117 IL
-131 TSKVT
+131 TSKVI

-149 EQTAQLV
+149 QQTAQLV
-156 VVNTELRQSE
+156 AVNTELRQSE

-175 SPVGIFEID
+175 SPVGIFETD
-184 TEGGCKYTNPRYQAI
+184 TEGNCKYTNPRYQV
-199 CEGGCKYTNP
+199 
-209 RYQAICGLKAAESLE
+209 ICGLKAAESLE
-224 KRWLESVH
+224 KKWLESVH
-232 PEDKERAVATWSA
+232 PEDKERAIASWSA
-245 YIREGRDYSEEFRFQ
+245 YICEGREYSEEFRFQ
-260 TAHGS
+260 AAHGN
-265 IRWVQVRSSPMLSG
+265 IRWVQVRSSPMLSS
-279 QGDLLGYVGT
+279 QGELLGYVGT

-354 DKATSRALEAIERNA
+354 EKATSRALEAIERNA
-369 TSQMQ
+369 ISQMQ

-395 AVNLIS
+395 AVNLLT

-413 AEPKDIKLNT
+413 AEPKDIQLST
-423 VLDTSVGSVYGD
+423 VLDTSIGSVYGD
-435 PARLQQVVWNLLTNA
+435 PARLQQIVWNLLTNA
-450 IKFTPKGGRVDVKLS
+450 IKFTPKGGRVEVRLS
-465 KYFGFSISDF
+465 KHFGFSISDF
-475 GYAQSNDLGLE
+475 GVSATSTSLSTTQSNNFGFE
-486 SDGFGYAQSNDLGLE
+486 SHSE
-501 SDGKNLDSSNI
+501 NLDSSNTE
-512 DESSNLKSQ
+512 ESNNLKSVLENSDGREPSLKLSAKS
-521 IQNSKFQY
+521 QNSKSQY

-579 LHKGTIFAQSLGA
+579 LHKGTIFAQSLGS

-600 RLPLLDSRGNRGNR
+600 RLPLLQDNRGGRTSR
-614 EATGEI
+614 EATGETF
-620 SSPMASTPLAGLR
+620 SSVPSTPLAGLR
-633 VLVVDDEADTRNFL
+633 VVVVDDEADTRNFL

-686 EQDGYTLIRKL
+686 GQDGYTLIRKL
-697 RSLEPEKGGCIPAI
+697 RSLEPEKGGRIPAI

-718 EEDRLE
+718 EEDRLK

-734 SKPIDPNKLIAVVA
+734 SKPIDPNKLIAAVA
-748 NVLELSLEVPVS
+748 NILELPIEVPVS

>member
-1 MESKVNILL
+1 MEPKVNILL

-103 VDYLLKPLDPNALG
+103 VDYLLKPLDPN
-117 AVDYLLKPLDPNIL
+117 IL
-131 TSKVT
+131 TSKVI

-149 EQTAQLV
+149 QQAAQLV
-156 VVNTELRQSE
+156 AVNTELRQSE

-199 CEGGCKYTNP
+199 C
-209 RYQAICGLKAAESLE
+209 GLKAAESLE

-232 PEDKERAVATWSA
+232 PEDKERAVASWSA

-265 IRWVQVRSSPMLSG
+265 DRWVQVRSSPMLSS
-279 QGDLLGYVGT
+279 QGELLGYVGT

-304 QVIREQTARQE
+304 QVIQEQTARQE

-354 DKATSRALEAIERNA
+354 EKATSRALEAIERNA

-395 AVNLIS
+395 AVNLLS

-450 IKFTPKGGRVDVKLS
+450 IKFTPKGGRVEVRLS
-465 KYFGFSISDF
+465 KYFGCSISDF
-475 GYAQSNDLGLE
+475 GFAQSFPAGRYANDKAQEASNDFGLE
-486 SDGFGYAQSNDLGLE
+486 SDSE
-501 SDGKNLDSSNI
+501 NLDSSNT
-512 DESSNLKSQ
+512 DESSNPKSTIQNLKS
-521 IQNSKFQY
+521 QY

-579 LHKGTIFAQSLGA
+579 LHKGTIFAQSLGT

-600 RLPLLDSRGNRGNR
+600 RLPLLQDNRGNRGNR
-614 EATGEI
+614 EAAGEI
-620 SSPMASTPLAGLR
+620 SSPVISTPLAGLR

-697 RSLEPEKGGCIPAI
+697 RSLEPEKGGRIPAI

-718 EEDRLE
+718 EEDRLK

-734 SKPIDPNKLIAVVA
+734 SKPIDPTKLIAVVA
-748 NVLELSLEVPVS
+748 NVLEVSLEVPVR

>member
-1 MESKVNILL
+1 MEPKVNILL
-10 VDDKLENLLALEAI
+10 VDDKVENLLALEAI

-103 VDYLLKPLDPNALG
+103 VDYLLKPLDPN
-117 AVDYLLKPLDPNIL
+117 IL

-143 KTEAVK
+143 KTEAIK
-149 EQTAQLV
+149 EQAAQLV
-156 VVNTELRQSE
+156 AVNTELRQSE

-199 CEGGCKYTNP
+199 C
-209 RYQAICGLKAAESLE
+209 GLKAAESLE

-232 PEDKERAVATWSA
+232 PEDRERAVASWSA
-245 YIREGRDYSEEFRFQ
+245 YICQGRNYLEEFRFQ
-260 TAHGS
+260 TANS
-265 IRWVQVRSSPMLSG
+265 SVCWVQVRSSPMLSG
-279 QGDLLGYVGT
+279 QGELLGYVGT

-304 QVIREQTARQE
+304 QVIREQTARHE

-369 TSQMQ
+369 ISQMQ

-395 AVNLIS
+395 AVNLLS

-413 AEPKDIKLNT
+413 AEPKEIKLNT
-423 VLDTSVGSVYGD
+423 FLDTTVGSVYGD
-435 PARLQQVVWNLLTNA
+435 PARLQQIVWNLLTNA
-450 IKFTPKGGRVDVKLS
+450 IKFTPKGGRVEVRLS
-465 KYFGFSISDF
+465 TYFGFSISDF
-475 GYAQSNDLGLE
+475 GLG
-486 SDGFGYAQSNDLGLE
+486 SDAE
-501 SDGKNLDSSNI
+501 NLDSSSAN
-512 DESSNLKSQ
+512 ETSNLKSK
-521 IQNSKFQY
+521 IPNPKSQY

-535 DTGIGISS
+535 DTGIGISA

-579 LHKGTIFAQSLGA
+579 LHKGTIFAQSPGT
-592 GQGATFTV
+592 GQGAIFTV
-600 RLPLLDSRGNRGNR
+600 RLPLLQDNRGNRGNR
-614 EATGEI
+614 ELAGEI
-620 SSPMASTPLAGLR
+620 SSVASTPLTGLR

-647 SFMFEEYGAFATAVA
+647 SFMFEEYGAITTAVA

-734 SKPIDPNKLIAVVA
+734 SKPIDPNKLIAMVA
-748 NVLELSLEVPVS
+748 NVLELPLQVSVS

>member
-1 MESKVNILL
+1 MQMEPKVNILL

-103 VDYLLKPLDPNALG
+103 VDYLLKPLDPN
-117 AVDYLLKPLDPNIL
+117 IL
-131 TSKVT
+131 TSKVI
-136 VFVELFK
+136 VFVELFR

-149 EQTAQLV
+149 QQTAQLV
-156 VVNTELRQSE
+156 AVNTELRQSE

-175 SPVGIFEID
+175 SPVGIFETD
-184 TEGGCKYTNPRYQAI
+184 TEGD
-199 CEGGCKYTNP
+199 CKYTNP

-224 KRWLESVH
+224 KKWLESVH
-232 PEDKERAVATWSA
+232 PEDKERAIASWSA
-245 YIREGRDYSEEFRFQ
+245 YICEGREYSEEFRFQ
-260 TAHGS
+260 AAHS
-265 IRWVQVRSSPMLSG
+265 NIRWVQVRSSPMLSS

-354 DKATSRALEAIERNA
+354 EKATSRALEAIERNA
-369 TSQMQ
+369 ISQMQ

-395 AVNLIS
+395 AVNLLS

-423 VLDTSVGSVYGD
+423 FLDTSIGSVYGD
-435 PARLQQVVWNLLTNA
+435 PARLQQIVWNLLTNA
-450 IKFTPKGGRVDVKLS
+450 IKFTPKGGRVEVRLS
-465 KYFGFSISDF
+465 TYFGFSISDF
-475 GYAQSNDLGLE
+475 GLG
-486 SDGFGYAQSNDLGLE
+486 SDGE
-501 SDGKNLDSSNI
+501 NLDSSNT
-512 DESSNLKSQ
+512 DESNNLKSVLESSDCLEPTFRLSKKS
-521 IQNSKFQY
+521 QNTKSQY

-535 DTGIGISS
+535 DTGIGISA

-579 LHKGTIFAQSLGA
+579 LHKGTIFAQSSGS

-600 RLPLLDSRGNRGNR
+600 RLPLLQDNRGNR
-614 EATGEI
+614 EATGKS
-620 SSPMASTPLAGLR
+620 SSPIASTPLAGLR

-647 SFMFEEYGAFATAVA
+647 SFMFEEYGAFATAVG
-662 SVDEALAVLEQAK
+662 SVDEALVVLEQAK
-675 PDILISDIGMS
+675 PDIVISDIGMS

-697 RSLEPEKGGCIPAI
+697 RSLEPEKGGRIPAI

-718 EEDRLE
+718 EEDRLK
-724 ALSAGFQQHL
+724 ALSAGFQEHL
-734 SKPIDPNKLIAVVA
+734 SKPIDPNKLIAAVA
-748 NVLELSLEVPVS
+748 NILELPIEVPVS

>member
-1 MESKVNILL
+1 MQMEPKVNILL

-103 VDYLLKPLDPNALG
+103 VDYLLKPLDPN
-117 AVDYLLKPLDPNIL
+117 IL

-149 EQTAQLV
+149 QQAAQLV
-156 VVNTELRQSE
+156 AVNAELRQSE
-166 ERFRSLSTC
+166 ERLRSLSTC

-184 TEGGCKYTNPRYQAI
+184 TEGGCKYTNPRYQI
-199 CEGGCKYTNP
+199 
-209 RYQAICGLKAAESLE
+209 ICGLKSAESLQ
-224 KRWLESVH
+224 KKWLESVH
-232 PEDKERAVATWSA
+232 PEDRERAVASWSN

-260 TAHGS
+260 TAHG
-265 IRWVQVRSSPMLSG
+265 IVRWVQVRSSPMLSG
-279 QGDLLGYVGT
+279 QGELLGYVGT

-304 QVIREQTARQE
+304 QVIREQTARAE

-348 RAKKLD
+348 RSKKLD
-354 DKATSRALEAIERNA
+354 EKATSRALEAIERNA
-369 TSQMQ
+369 ISQMQ

-395 AVNLIS
+395 AVNLIT
-401 VMEAALEAVRPL
+401 VTEAALEAVRPL
-413 AEPKDIKLNT
+413 AEPKDITLNT
-423 VLDTSVGSVYGD
+423 ILDTSVGSVYGD

-450 IKFTPKGGRVDVKLS
+450 IKFTPKGGRVEVNLS
-465 KYFGFSISDF
+465 VVCDQEQETTHK
-475 GYAQSNDLGLE
+475 
-486 SDGFGYAQSNDLGLE
+486 
-501 SDGKNLDSSNI
+501 
-512 DESSNLKSQ
+512 
-521 IQNSKFQY
+521 Y

-579 LHKGTIFAQSLGA
+579 LHKGTILAQSLGT
-592 GQGATFTV
+592 GEGATFTV
-600 RLPLLDSRGNRGNR
+600 RLPLLQDTRASRASR

-620 SSPMASTPLAGLR
+620 SSPVASTPLAGLR

-662 SVDEALAVLEQAK
+662 SVDEALAVIEQAK

-686 EQDGYTLIRKL
+686 QQDGYTLIRKL
-697 RSLEPEKGGCIPAI
+697 RSLEPEKGGHIPAI

-724 ALSAGFQQHL
+724 ALRAGFQQHL
-734 SKPIDPNKLIAVVA
+734 SKPIDPTKLIAIVA
-748 NVLELSLEVPVS
+748 NVLKLPVEVPVG

>member
-1 MESKVNILL
+1 MQMEPKVNILL

-37 GEEALRCLLH
+37 GEEALRCLLN

-103 VDYLLKPLDPNALG
+103 VDYLLKPLDPN
-117 AVDYLLKPLDPNIL
+117 IL
-131 TSKVT
+131 TSKVI

-149 EQTAQLV
+149 QQAAQLV
-156 VVNTELRQSE
+156 AVNAELRQSE
-166 ERFRSLSTC
+166 ERLRSLSTC

-184 TEGGCKYTNPRYQAI
+184 TEGGCR
-199 CEGGCKYTNP
+199 YTNP
-209 RYQAICGLKAAESLE
+209 RYQAICGLQAAESLE

-232 PEDKERAVATWSA
+232 PEDRERAVSSWSN
-245 YIREGRDYSEEFRFQ
+245 YIRQSRDYSEEFRFQ
-260 TAHGS
+260 TADGS

-279 QGDLLGYVGT
+279 QGELLGYVGT

-304 QVIREQTARQE
+304 QVIREQTARAE

-348 RAKKLD
+348 RSKKLD

-369 TSQMQ
+369 ISQMQ

-386 RGQLRLNVS
+386 RGQLRLNVA

-413 AEPKDIKLNT
+413 AEAKDIKLNT

-450 IKFTPKGGRVDVKLS
+450 IKFTPKSGKVEVNLS
-465 KYFGFSISDF
+465 VVCGE
-475 GYAQSNDLGLE
+475 GQ
-486 SDGFGYAQSNDLGLE
+486 QTTHR
-501 SDGKNLDSSNI
+501 
-512 DESSNLKSQ
+512 
-521 IQNSKFQY
+521 Y

-579 LHKGTIFAQSLGA
+579 LHKGTIFAQSLGT

-600 RLPLLDSRGNRGNR
+600 RLPLLQDNRGSRWNG
-614 EATGEI
+614 EAGQI
-620 SSPMASTPLAGLR
+620 SSPVPSTPLAGLR

-647 SFMFEEYGAFATAVA
+647 SFMFEEYGAIATAVA
-662 SVDEALAVLEQAK
+662 SVDEALAVVEQAK
-675 PDILISDIGMS
+675 LDILISDIGMS

-697 RSLEPEKGGCIPAI
+697 RSLEPEKGGRIPAI

-724 ALSAGFQQHL
+724 ALRAGFQQHL
-734 SKPIDPNKLIAVVA
+734 SKPIDPTKLIAMVA
-748 NVLELSLEVPVS
+748 NVLKLPLEISAS

>member
-103 VDYLLKPLDPNALG
+103 VDYLLKPLDPN
-117 AVDYLLKPLDPNIL
+117 IL

-149 EQTAQLV
+149 QQTAQLV
-156 VVNTELRQSE
+156 AVNTELRQSE

-175 SPVGIFEID
+175 SPVGIFETD
-184 TEGGCKYTNPRYQAI
+184 TEGN
-199 CEGGCKYTNP
+199 CKYTNP
-209 RYQAICGLKAAESLE
+209 RYQAICGLKASESLE

-232 PEDKERAVATWSA
+232 SEDKERAIASWSA
-245 YIREGRDYSEEFRFQ
+245 YICKGREYSEEFRFQ
-260 TAHGS
+260 AAYGN
-265 IRWVQVRSSPMLSG
+265 IRWVQVRSSPMLSS

-348 RAKKLD
+348 RTKKLD
-354 DKATSRALEAIERNA
+354 EKATSRALEAIERNA
-369 TSQMQ
+369 ISQMQ

-386 RGQLRLNVS
+386 RGQLRLNVL

-413 AEPKDIKLNT
+413 AEPKDIQLNT
-423 VLDTSVGSVYGD
+423 VLDTSIGSVYGD
-435 PARLQQVVWNLLTNA
+435 PARLQQIVWNLLTNA
-450 IKFTPKGGRVDVKLS
+450 IKFTPKGGRVEVRLS
-465 KYFGFSISDF
+465 KHFGLPISDF
-475 GYAQSNDLGLE
+475 GVGATSTTISTSQSNDLRFE
-486 SDGFGYAQSNDLGLE
+486 SDSE
-501 SDGKNLDSSNI
+501 NLDSANT
-512 DESSNLKSQ
+512 DESNNLKSK
-521 IQNSKFQY
+521 IQNPKSQY

-543 EFLPKVFERFRQADS
+543 EFLPKVFDRFRQADS

-579 LHKGTIFAQSLGA
+579 LHKGTIFAQSSGSE
-592 GQGATFTV
+592 QGATFTV
-600 RLPLLDSRGNRGNR
+600 RLPLLQDNRGSRASR
-614 EATGEI
+614 EVTGEI
-620 SSPMASTPLAGLR
+620 SSPVASTPLAGLR

-647 SFMFEEYGAFATAVA
+647 SFMFEEYGAFATAVP
-662 SVDEALAVLEQAK
+662 SVDEALVVLEQTK

-697 RSLEPEKGGCIPAI
+697 RSLEPEKGGRIPAI

-718 EEDRLE
+718 EEDRLK

-734 SKPIDPNKLIAVVA
+734 SKPIDPNKLIAAVA
-748 NVLELSLEVPVS
+748 NILELPLQVPVS

>member
-1 MESKVNILL
+1 MEPKVNILL

-103 VDYLLKPLDPNALG
+103 VDYLLKPLDPN
-117 AVDYLLKPLDPNIL
+117 IL

-149 EQTAQLV
+149 QQTAQLV
-156 VVNTELRQSE
+156 AVNTELRQSE

-175 SPVGIFEID
+175 SPVGIFETD
-184 TEGGCKYTNPRYQAI
+184 TEGN
-199 CEGGCKYTNP
+199 CKYTNP

-224 KRWLESVH
+224 KKWLESVH
-232 PEDKERAVATWSA
+232 PEDKERAIASWSA
-245 YIREGRDYSEEFRFQ
+245 YICEGREYSEEFRFQ
-260 TAHGS
+260 AAHGN
-265 IRWVQVRSSPMLSG
+265 IRWVQVRSSPMLSS
-279 QGDLLGYVGT
+279 QGELLGYVGT

-354 DKATSRALEAIERNA
+354 EKATSRALEAIERNA
-369 TSQMQ
+369 ISQMQ

-395 AVNLIS
+395 AVNLLT

-413 AEPKDIKLNT
+413 AETKDIKLNT
-423 VLDTSVGSVYGD
+423 FLDTSIGSVYGD
-435 PARLQQVVWNLLTNA
+435 PARLQQIVWNLLTNA
-450 IKFTPKGGRVDVKLS
+450 IKFTPKGGRVEVRLS
-465 KYFGFSISDF
+465 RYFGFSISDF
-475 GYAQSNDLGLE
+475 VLGA
-486 SDGFGYAQSNDLGLE
+486 DGE
-501 SDGKNLDSSNI
+501 NLDSSNKN
-512 DESSNLKSQ
+512 ESNNLKSVLESSDGLEPTF
-521 IQNSKFQY
+521 ILSKKSQNSKSQY

-579 LHKGTIFAQSLGA
+579 LHKGTIFAQSLGS

-600 RLPLLDSRGNRGNR
+600 RLPLLQDNRGGRTSR
-614 EATGEI
+614 EATGET
-620 SSPMASTPLAGLR
+620 SSSVPSTPLAGLK

-686 EQDGYTLIRKL
+686 GQDGYTLIRKL
-697 RSLEPEKGGCIPAI
+697 RSLEPEKGGRIPAI

-734 SKPIDPNKLIAVVA
+734 SKPIDPNKLIAAVA
-748 NVLELSLEVPVS
+748 NILELSIEVPVS